1 MSLVLQNMIGW
12 EIFSLLAAMAAILAA
27 YGFHVRAPGAPFRA
41 LAMGLLLAAL
51 ANPALVTEKRE
62 PLPDIA
68 LLINDQSPSQALDGR
83 SQQANDAEAL
93 LRKKISDLPN
103 LELRTATVRG
113 SAEGTRLFE
122 AVQNLLRDTPADRV
136 AGVILLTDGQVHD
149 APGGA
154 ALAKLPGPVHAL
166 LTGDPRR
173 GDRRLVIE
181 QAPRFGIAGDTLS
194 LSLRYENQGAAETPD
209 ETAMLSFRLD
219 EGAPQQI
226 RLRKGEN
233 HELKF
238 KLEHAGENI
247 VTLEIEPTEGELS
260 TRNNRLALTIN
271 GLRQRLRVLLVS
283 GEPNPGERTWRNLLK
298 ADPSVDLVHFTILR
312 PPMKQ
317 DGTPVEELALISFP
331 TTELFIQKLH
341 EFDLIIF
348 DRYQQRGVLSFPH
361 FDNIASYVEKGGALL
376 TVSGPDA
383 LAEDSLYR
391 TPLAAVFP
399 GQPTGRVHNGGF
411 KPLLTDTGLRHP
423 VTRDLPGANKST
435 DPGDIPQWGRW
446 FRAVETERLS
456 GHVLMASPQGVP
468 LLILDQSGEGR
479 VAQILSDHGWLWARG
494 FEQGGP
500 QAELLRRLAHW
511 LMKEPDLEEE
521 NLQAQETE
529 GRITITRRSLSAG
542 PRNVMVTYPDGH
554 SAPAAMNAAAPG
566 VWQGMLDAPEP
577 GIYRL
582 TDGILNTLVAAGQ
595 SDPLEY
601 ADLQSTG
608 EVLRPVTQATG
619 GGLFW
624 LRSDGT
630 PGLRRIQAGR
640 DLSGGNWLGLRD
652 NGHYRVLSQQ
662 QIPLLPHLLL
672 LVLMGVSLTM
682 AWRAEGR

>member
-1 MSLVLQNMIGW
+1 MSLVLQGMIGW
-12 EIFSLLAAMAAILAA
+12 GAFSLLAVLALTLAA
-27 YGFHVRAPGAPFRA
+27 YGFYARSPGAAFRA

-51 ANPALVTEKRE
+51 ANPVLITEKRE
-62 PLPDIA
+62 PAPDVA

-93 LRKKISDLPN
+93 LRKKIAALPN

-122 AVQNLLRDTPADRV
+122 AVQNLLRDTPAGRV

-149 APGGA
+149 APGSA
-154 ALAKLPGPVHAL
+154 ALATLPGPVHAL
-166 LTGDPRR
+166 LTGDPKRD
-173 GDRRLVIE
+173 DRRLIIE
-181 QAPRFGIAGDTLS
+181 QAPRFGIAGDMVS
-194 LSLRYENQGAAETPD
+194 LSLRYENQGAGETPD

-226 RLRKGEN
+226 QLRKGEN

-238 KLEHAGENI
+238 RLEHAGENI
-247 VTLEIEPTEGELS
+247 VTLEIEPLEGELS

-283 GEPNPGERTWRNLLK
+283 GEPNPGERTWRDLLK

-312 PPMKQ
+312 PPAKQ

-361 FDNIASYVEKGGALL
+361 FDNIANYVEKGGALL
-376 TVSGPDA
+376 TVSGPEPLGA
-383 LAEDSLYR
+383 DSLYR
-391 TPLAAVFP
+391 TPLAVVFP
-399 GQPTGRVHNGGF
+399 GQPTGRVYNGGF

-446 FRAVETERLS
+446 FRAIETERLS
-456 GHVLMASPQGVP
+456 GHVLMASPQGAP
-468 LLILDQSGEGR
+468 LLILDQFGKGR

-521 NLQAQETE
+521 ILQARESE
-529 GRITITRRSLSAG
+529 GRIVITRRSLSEG
-542 PRNVMVTYPDGH
+542 PQNVMVTYPDGH
-554 SAPAAMNAAAPG
+554 SQPAAMTGGAPG
-566 VWQGMLDAPEP
+566 VWEGSLEAPEP
-577 GIYRL
+577 GIYRI
-582 TDGILNTLVAAGQ
+582 TDGVLKTLVAAGQ
-595 SDPLEY
+595 ADPLEY
-601 ADLQSTG
+601 ADLQSTDSI
-608 EVLRPVTQATG
+608 LLPAAQATG
-619 GGLFW
+619 GGVFW
-624 LRSDGT
+624 LRGDGM
-630 PGLRRIQAGR
+630 PAIRRVQAGR
-640 DLSGGNWLGLRD
+640 DLAGKNWLGLRD
-652 NGHYRVLSQQ
+652 NARYRVLAQQ
-662 QIPLLPHLLL
+662 QTPLLPPWLLL
-672 LVLMGVSLTM
+672 ALAGGALAM